1 MLTQIH
7 LGDVVVDVVHKRVK
21 YLRLSVHPPIGQVRI
36 SAPLRMGAETIRRFV
51 VSKRDWIRQQQE
63 KLQSRQ
69 PHVPCA
75 YLDDEIHMVWGR
87 ECMLEVVAT
96 DGRPFVELADQTLLL
111 HIHSA
116 SSVAA
121 RERLVRAW
129 HRTLI
134 QAIAPPLV
142 AKWEPLLRV
151 AVAQVSVRHMTTRW
165 GSCTPRSRRIRLSA
179 ELAKKPPACLEY
191 VIVHEM
197 VHLLEASHNRRFAR
211 LMDQFMPAWR
221 LHRRELNRSAPLAS

>member
-1 MLTQIH
+1 MLTQIQ
-7 LGDVVVDVVHKRVK
+7 LDDVVVDVVHKKVK

-51 VSKRDWIRQQQE
+51 ASKRDWIRQQQE

-87 ECMLEVVAT
+87 ECVLKVVAT

-111 HIHSA
+111 HIHSEA
-116 SSVAA
+116 SVV
-121 RERLVRAW
+121 EKEELVRVW
-129 HRTLI
+129 HRRLL
-134 QAIAPPLV
+134 QATAPALV
-142 AKWEPLLRV
+142 ARWEPILRV

-165 GSCTPRSRRIRLSA
+165 GSCTPRARRIRLST

-191 VIVHEM
+191 VVVHEM

-211 LMDQFMPAWR
+211 LMDQFMPTWR
-221 LHRRELNRSAPLAS
+221 RHRRELNHSGPLAP